1 MHIPHVL
8 AAGLDVVVDGVGR
21 DGADLHEPV
30 VLDEDG
36 VARQVAVDD
45 RRHASMEVAGDDIP
59 IEINKHD
66 LLELCFFFVILNCPV
81 LSKEVF

>member
-8 AAGLDVVVDGVGR
+8 PAGLDVMVDGVGR
-21 DGADLHEPV
+21 HGANLHEPV

-45 RRHASMEVAGDDIP
+45 RRHAAM
-59 IEINKHD
+59 
-66 LLELCFFFVILNCPV
+66 
-81 LSKEVF
+81 

>member
-45 RRHASMEVAGDDIP
+45 RRHASMEVAGDDIS

-66 LLELCFFFVILNCPV
+66 LLELCFFL
-81 LSKEVF
+81 

>member
-45 RRHASMEVAGDDIP
+45 RRHASMEVAGDDMP

-81 LSKEVF
+81 LLK

>member
-45 RRHASMEVAGDDIP
+45 RRHASMEVAGDDMP
-59 IEINKHD
+59 
-66 LLELCFFFVILNCPV
+66 
-81 LSKEVF
+81 

>member
-45 RRHASMEVAGDDIP
+45 RRHASMEVAGDDMP

-66 LLELCFFFVILNCPV
+66 LLELCFFCNFK
-81 LSKEVF
+81 LSCAAE

>member
-45 RRHASMEVAGDDIP
+45 RRHASMEVAGDDMP

-66 LLELCFFFVILNCPV
+66 LLELCFFL
-81 LSKEVF
+81 